1 MSTLR
6 QRWDEYQERSADA
19 QEMEDSFAVRGDGA
33 LVIFDREGYFL
44 IVWAGPG
51 IPPGTSE
58 SVENLLMLEDR
69 QGNREPFH
77 CQPIWIA
84 GYYEIMQD
92 YLYER

>member
-1 MSTLR
+1 VGTLV
-6 QRWDEYQERSADA
+6 QRWNDYQERSADA

-44 IVWAGPG
+44 IVLAGPG

-58 SVENLLMLEDR
+58 SVENLLMLEDG